1 MLVLSRKV
9 GDAIML
15 GTDIEIKI
23 LEIHGAEIKLG
34 IDAPKSVTIL
44 RKEICDD
51 IKKQNKNAAKVFVP
65 KDLKN
70 ILKPIK
76 EKKKSE

>member
-15 GTDIEIKI
+15 GTDIEVKI
-23 LEIHGAEIKLG
+23 LEVHGTEIKLG

-44 RKEICDD
+44 RKEICEG
-51 IKKQNKNAAKVFVP
+51 IKKQNKNAADVFVP

-70 ILKPIK
+70 ILKPTK
-76 EKKKSE
+76 EKLKE